1 MTIGLILLVIVG
13 ALILLGVG
21 QRVLDKL
28 RLTDRQ
34 ALLFIAL
41 ILVGGFIPDV
51 PVGPLFSFN
60 IGGALIPLA
69 LCVYL
74 WIKAGTAKER
84 VRCLI
89 AAAIAGAA
97 SETVK

>member
-41 ILVGGFIPDV
+41 ILVG
-51 PVGPLFSFN
+51 
-60 IGGALIPLA
+60 
-69 LCVYL
+69 CVFC
-74 WIKAGTAKER
+74 IRNFFKH
-84 VRCLI
+84 
-89 AAAIAGAA
+89 
-97 SETVK
+97 